1 MTAWTLD
8 SFPLALL
15 VKLWFLPFSSL
26 LIDPSLP
33 LNHPYTYLVP
43 PLVLVLIGVS
53 LYGCWRQLP
62 PTTAWLLIWLTVVP
76 TAVLIGSD
84 LVRGSR
90 LSSETRYFFPAMT
103 AAQLAIA
110 GWLGLQLQTRRRVT
124 TFCVVGVVSWG
135 LINSYHVV
143 TADTWWNKRTGTF
156 NQEIAAAIATVDEPL
171 VLSQKNSVL
180 LGELISLSYYLSP
193 ETPFQVTY
201 APDLPQPQG
210 DRAVL
215 LFYPSGELI
224 QAYDCATSLPGVTA
238 NLWRTDCAQP

>member
-1 MTAWTLD
+1 
-8 SFPLALL
+8 
-15 VKLWFLPFSSL
+15 
-26 LIDPSLP
+26 
-33 LNHPYTYLVP
+33 
-43 PLVLVLIGVS
+43 
-53 LYGCWRQLP
+53 
-62 PTTAWLLIWLTVVP
+62 
-76 TAVLIGSD
+76 
-84 LVRGSR
+84 
-90 LSSETRYFFPAMT
+90 MT

-124 TFCVVGVVSWG
+124 TFCLVGVVSWG
-135 LINSYHVV
+135 LINSYHMV

-156 NQEIAAAIATVDEPL
+156 NQEIAAAIATVDNPL

-180 LGELISLSYYLSP
+180 LGELISMSYYLSP

-210 DRAVL
+210 DRTVL

-224 QAYDCATSLPGVTA
+224 QAYDCATPFPGVTA